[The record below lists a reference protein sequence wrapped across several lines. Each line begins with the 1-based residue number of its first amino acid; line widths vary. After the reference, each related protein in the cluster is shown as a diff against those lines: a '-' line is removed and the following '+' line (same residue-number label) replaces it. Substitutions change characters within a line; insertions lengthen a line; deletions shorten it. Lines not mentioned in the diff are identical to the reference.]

1 MRRPYPWCYPL
12 GPLATSEHC
21 RCPQTK
27 SSHRA
32 YQKPGQPQT
41 IIVPVH
47 GNKDLKP
54 KTQHDIMKDAGLTED
69 DL

>member
-1 MRRPYPWCYPL
+1 VKPVSGRRMCRVL
-12 GPLATSEHC
+12 GEKGWVLVRT
-21 RCPQTK
+21 RG
-27 SSHRA
+27 SHHA
-32 YQKPGQPQT
+32 FQKPGEPSI

-54 KTQHDIMKDAGLTED
+54 GTQHDIMKAAGLQEG

>member
-1 MRRPYPWCYPL
+1 M
-12 GPLATSEHC
+12 C
-21 RCPQTK
+21 RILEKHGWIRVRSK

-54 KTQHDIMKDAGLTED
+54 GTQHGIMKDAGLTED

>member
-1 MRRPYPWCYPL
+1 M
-12 GPLATSEHC
+12 C
-21 RCPQTK
+21 RALEK
-27 SSHRA
+27 NRWVLVRIRGGHHA
-32 YQKPGQPQT
+32 YQNPDHVGT

-54 KTQHDIMKDAGLTED
+54 GTQHGIMADAGLTED

>member
-1 MRRPYPWCYPL
+1 MKAVS
-12 GPLATSEHC
+12 GKKMC
-21 RCPQTK
+21 RALVK
-27 SSHRA
+27 DGWVLVRIKGAHHA
-32 YQKPGQPQT
+32 FQKQGHAKT

-54 KTQHDIMKDAGLTED
+54 GTQHGIMRDAGLTEQ